1 MWKAQALGADW
12 EGKES
17 VGEMLESS
25 LFAEV
30 YSFKKQIYSFQVW
43 MFTVSLV

>member
-1 MWKAQALGADW
+1 MERTGARSRW
-12 EGKES
+12 RGKEG

-30 YSFKKQIYSFQVW
+30 YSFKK
-43 MFTVSLV
+43 